1 MIIILKLNY
10 KVWGDNM
17 KGLMNCL
24 YIDLKKTI
32 ISYGFIVSIMITFLL
47 CFSSVIYT
55 NSFTGKEHTAIEII
69 LTRKQFNMIQFFGR
83 EILLTSVSPYI
94 TIFLPV
100 LSAIPFVT
108 VFCAERLSGNMRFT
122 ITRTNST
129 LYIISKFISALVSG
143 ALSIMLGFVLYSIV
157 ICSVFG
163 YNGTI
168 SEIVKMYIGM
178 ALYGMVSVL
187 PAFFLSAFI
196 KNKYMICCFPFI
208 LMHFYYT
215 IISKIQDYF
224 NSKDMGLTVVKMR
237 FLYPD
242 TIKNI
247 LLGDTASSLNIV
259 RNEIIYFSALI
270 ILSFLGFAI
279 IMNRRFDHG
288 Q

>member
-1 MIIILKLNY
+1 
-10 KVWGDNM
+10 M
-17 KGLMNCL
+17 KRVIKSI
-24 YIDLKKTI
+24 YIELKKTI
-32 ISYGFIVSIMITFLL
+32 ICYHFIVSMIITFLL
-47 CFSSVIYT
+47 CFSSVIYIS
-55 NSFTGKEHTAIEII
+55 SFTGKEHTAIEVI
-69 LTRKQFNMIQFFGR
+69 LTKQQFNMIQFSGKD
-83 EILLTSVSPYI
+83 ILFTSISPYI

-122 ITRTNST
+122 ITRINST

-143 ALSIMLGFVLYSIV
+143 ALSVMLGFVLYSIV

-168 SEIVKMYIGM
+168 SEMIKMYIGM
-178 ALYGMVSVL
+178 AFYGMVSIL
-187 PAFFLSAFI
+187 PAFLLSAFI
-196 KNKYMICCFPFI
+196 RNKYMICCFPFI

-224 NSKDMGLTVVKMR
+224 NSRDMGMTVVKMV

-242 TIKNI
+242 MLKNI
-247 LLGDTASSLNIV
+247 LLGNTNSELNIV
-259 RNEIIYFSALI
+259 RNEIIYFSALTV
-270 ILSFLGFAI
+270 LSFLGFAI
-279 IMNRRFDHG
+279 IMKKRFDHG

>member
-1 MIIILKLNY
+1 MKKLFYCINTEL
-10 KVWGDNM
+10 N
-17 KGLMNCL
+17 
-24 YIDLKKTI
+24 KTI
-32 ISYGFIVSIMITFLL
+32 KSYGFIISIMITFLL

-69 LTRKQFNMIQFFGR
+69 LTKKQFNMIQFFGR

-224 NSKDMGLTVVKMR
+224 NSKDMGLTVAKMR

-247 LLGDTASSLNIV
+247 LLGDTASELNIV